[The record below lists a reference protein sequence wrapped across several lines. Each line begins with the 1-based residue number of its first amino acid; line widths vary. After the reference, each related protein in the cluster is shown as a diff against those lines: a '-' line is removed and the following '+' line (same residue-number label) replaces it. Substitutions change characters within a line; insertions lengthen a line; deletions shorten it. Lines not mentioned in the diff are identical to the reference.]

1 MTTVRTGLSLKPRP
15 IGAAMCV
22 SAFEA
27 IVYCVC
33 TDKVGIT
40 LPLLIKF
47 GDHASFAY

>member
-1 MTTVRTGLSLKPRP
+1 MTTARTGLSLKPRP
-15 IGAAMCV
+15 IGAAMV
-22 SAFEA
+22 SVFEA

-47 GDHASFAY
+47 GDHTSFAY